1 MRNSL
6 TSHIASIAIGA
17 AAMLA
22 VLPRVGAQ
30 TAGTDVSAPDKWPG
44 DIDRKSGMR
53 LPIPDRDSLDEA
65 GKRAFDRA
73 STPGASIAGLQ
84 GPGGVQLYLPKIAA
98 QMNAINR
105 FLRFEAGF
113 TGRQREIA
121 ILITA
126 RELNSQFEWV
136 AHEQVAL
143 KEGVPPA
150 VIDIIKHRKPLTNV
164 EEGDAIIIELGREMW
179 RDHKVKPETF
189 ARAKAHFGAT
199 KLVELGTLMGNY
211 AATGALL
218 SLVDMQLHAGSRP
231 SMPIP

>member
-6 TSHIASIAIGA
+6 TSHIACLALGA
-17 AAMLA
+17 VAMLA

-30 TAGTDVSAPDKWPG
+30 TGAADVSAPDKWPR
-44 DIDRKSGMR
+44 DVDRKSGMR
-53 LPIPDRDSLDEA
+53 LPIPDRESLDDA
-65 GKRAFDRA
+65 GKKAFDRA

-98 QMNAINR
+98 PMNTINR
-105 FLRFEAGF
+105 FLRYEAGF

-126 RELNSQFEWV
+126 REMDSQFEWV

-143 KEGVPPA
+143 KEGVPAA
-150 VIDIIKHRKPLTNV
+150 VIDIIKHRKPLAGV
-164 EEGDAIIIELGREMW
+164 EEGDAIIIEIGRELW

-189 ARAKAHFGAT
+189 ARANAHFGSA
-199 KLVELGTLMGNY
+199 KLIELGTLMGNY
-211 AATGALL
+211 AATAALL
-218 SLVDMQLHAGSRP
+218 TLVDMQLHAGARP
-231 SMPIP
+231 LLPLP

>member
-6 TSHIASIAIGA
+6 TSHIACIAIGA

-30 TAGTDVSAPDKWPG
+30 TAGTDVSTPDKWPG

-73 STPGASIAGLQ
+73 STPGASIADLQ

-136 AHEQVAL
+136 AHE
-143 KEGVPPA
+143 
-150 VIDIIKHRKPLTNV
+150 
-164 EEGDAIIIELGREMW
+164 
-179 RDHKVKPETF
+179 
-189 ARAKAHFGAT
+189 
-199 KLVELGTLMGNY
+199 
-211 AATGALL
+211 
-218 SLVDMQLHAGSRP
+218 
-231 SMPIP
+231 